1 MLFWTNM
8 SVYIRNCQ
16 RKG

>member
-1 MLFWTNM
+1 MLFWTIM